1 VGVWVCRVAG
11 GVVCGCCVSV
21 PGWRVEGDDVYVVIV
36 GVCWVGRMMWDGV
49 CCVDFSVYGCRIG
62 CVL

>member
-1 VGVWVCRVAG
+1 MCVCRVAG

-36 GVCWVGRMMWDGV
+36 GVYWVGCMMWGGV
-49 CCVDFSVYGCRIG
+49 CCADFGVYGCRVG

>member
-1 VGVWVCRVAG
+1 MCGVAG

-21 PGWRVEGDDVYVVIV
+21 YGRWMEGDDVYSVID
-36 GVCWVGRMMWDGV
+36 GVYWVGRMMWGGV
-49 CCVDFSVYGCRIG
+49 CYVDFGVCGCRVG